1 MQSVDPQPTRDPA
14 SALLASVELFHGLD
28 PSTLCK
34 LEQEMES
41 VRLASGE
48 ILFRRGDP
56 ADSLYLVVNG
66 GLQVVFER
74 ADGFEQVLGQVA
86 SGGCL
91 GEIAL
96 LAGQPRSATVRA
108 SHPSELLRLT
118 KAGFDRFLA
127 QHPDIKEHLERL
139 AISRQSSRYL
149 ASMDLFRGI
158 DQSAIDQVMENSGWL
173 RLSGGDILFRQGDPA
188 DCLYTVVNGRLEA
201 IIQAEDGGEPTVR
214 PIGRGTC
221 VGEMALLTDAP
232 RSATVRAVRDSE
244 LIRLPKA
251 AFDHLLHAYPQ
262 AAVELSR
269 TLARRLQ
276 RSDASRTK
284 TTPIATIAVVS
295 GHQAVPHARF
305 AERLVSALGT
315 CGGSVLHVDSSRL
328 DRHLGTGTS
337 QVPMNSLGNSRIV
350 DWLNDQEAQYRYL
363 LLECDSTPSPWTKR
377 CLRQADLILLVHTA
391 GAYSSPGV
399 IETLMRAGE
408 TGGAGA
414 SARKE
419 LVLLYQED
427 VKAPEGTS
435 QWLKACQVSAH
446 HHVRTERQA
455 DYERLARILT
465 GNSVSLVLS
474 GGGARGFAHIGAIRA
489 IKECGL
495 PIDVIGGTSL
505 GAIIAGQ
512 YAMGHSVDALIELN
526 RKGFVGLAPHRDKTL
541 PIVAMITG
549 RKLTKMLRMMFGRT
563 QIEDLWIKYFC
574 VSANLTRAAM
584 VVHQEGPLWLWTR
597 ASVAVPGAIPPV
609 VLPNGDLLVDGG
621 ILNNLPADVMGQLV
635 QGSVIAVD
643 VCARTELTTTAG
655 AKAYF
660 SGWELLWAR
669 LNPFAVRV
677 AVPNIFNILI
687 RATMLNTLSKI
698 DTIKQQADLY
708 LHIPTEGISIFDWK
722 SIDRIVDIGYRHT
735 IEAITAWQRSRSA

>member
-1 MQSVDPQPTRDPA
+1 MQSSEPPCPHPDP

-28 PSTLCK
+28 QPTLRRLGDE
-34 LEQEMES
+34 LEP
-41 VRLASGE
+41 VRLSAGE
-48 ILFRRGDP
+48 VLFRRGDP
-56 ADSLYLVVNG
+56 ADSLYLVTDG
-66 GLQVVFER
+66 CLQVVFER
-74 ADGFEQVLGQVA
+74 ADDTEQVLGQIA
-86 SGGCL
+86 AGGCL

-96 LAGQPRSATVRA
+96 LANQPRSATVRA
-108 SHPSELLRLT
+108 VQPSDLLRLT

-127 QHPDIKEHLERL
+127 QHPDIKQQLECL
-139 AISRQSSRYL
+139 ATSRQSGQSL
-149 ASMDLFRGI
+149 ALMDLFRGL
-158 DQSAIDQVMENSGWL
+158 DRSALDQVIQESVWL
-173 RLSGGDILFRQGDPA
+173 RLPGGDTLFRQGDPA
-188 DCLYTVVNGRLEA
+188 DCLYTVVSGRLEA
-201 IIQAEDGGEPTVR
+201 IIQDEGGSDPVVR

-251 AFDHLLHAYPQ
+251 AFDRLLQAHPQ

-276 RSDASRTK
+276 QSDASRAK

-315 CGGSVLHVDSSRL
+315 CGGSVLHLDSGRL
-328 DRHLGTGTS
+328 DRHLGKGMAQAPLS
-337 QVPMNSLGNSRIV
+337 SLGNNRIV
-350 DWLNDQEAQYRYL
+350 DWLNDQETQYRYL

-377 CLRQADLILLVHTA
+377 CLRQADLILLVHAA

-399 IETLMRAGE
+399 IEMLMRSGEAG
-408 TGGAGA
+408 GGG
-414 SARKE
+414 ARKE
-419 LVLLYQED
+419 LVLLYPD
-427 VKAPEGTS
+427 DAKAPEGTS

-446 HHVRTERQA
+446 HHVRAERQA

-474 GGGARGFAHIGAIRA
+474 GGGARGFAHIGVIRA
-489 IKECGL
+489 IKDCGL
-495 PIDVIGGTSL
+495 PIDLIGGTSM

-512 YAMGHSVDALIELN
+512 YAMGHSVEEMIELN

-541 PIVAMITG
+541 PIIAMITG
-549 RKLTKMLRMMFGRT
+549 RKLTKMLKMMFRSR

-574 VSANLTRAAM
+574 VSANLTRAEM
-584 VVHQEGPLWLWTR
+584 MVHQDGPLWLWTR

-609 VLPNGDLLVDGG
+609 VLPNGDLLIDGG
-621 ILNNLPADVMGQLV
+621 ILNNLPADVMGGLA

-643 VCARTELTTTAG
+643 VCARTDLTTNVG
-655 AKAYF
+655 AHTFF
-660 SGWELLWAR
+660 SGWQLFWSR
-669 LNPFAVRV
+669 LNPLAERV
-677 AVPNIFNILI
+677 ALPNIFNILT

-698 DTIKQQADLY
+698 ETIKRQADLY
-708 LHIPTEGISIFDWK
+708 LHVPTEGISIFDWK
-722 SIDRIVDIGYRHT
+722 SIDRIVDIGYRSAR
-735 IEAITAWQRSRSA
+735 EAIENWKQSRPT